1 MHPDA
6 GRIAVLALGLWLA
19 CLSGGGARAEVDPTA
34 PARAVVQRTVDE
46 VLVILKEKGLDS
58 EQRRARIELIA
69 FDVFDFP
76 TMSKLTLAKN
86 WKRFDEAQREEFVAE
101 FKAHLSRRYGT
112 RLDRYQQTDVAI
124 VGTQLE
130 PRNDVT
136 VRSKVV
142 GGQFDGVSMDYR
154 MRETDGRWLVI
165 DVVIEG
171 VSLVANFRSQF
182 TEVIAQ
188 GGPDELL
195 RQLKSKN
202 FDLREEESSA
212 AGSEQS

>member
-1 MHPDA
+1 MRPERSRGA
-6 GRIAVLALGLWLA
+6 IWVATGLIAWLA
-19 CLSGGGARAEVDPTA
+19 VGPVRAAVDPTEA
-34 PARAVVQRTVDE
+34 ARAVVEKTVGE
-46 VLVILKEKGLDS
+46 VLVVLNEPGLDS
-58 EQRRARIELIA
+58 EQRRARIEQIA
-69 FDVFDFP
+69 FGVFDFA

-86 WKRFDEAQREEFVAE
+86 WKRFDERQREEFVAE

-112 RLDRYQQTDVAI
+112 RLDRYKQTDVAI

-142 GGQFDGVSMDYR
+142 GGQFDGVAMDYR
-154 MRETDGRWLVI
+154 MRESDGRWLVI

-182 TEVIAQ
+182 TEVISQ
-188 GGPDELL
+188 GGPEELL

-202 FDLREEESSA
+202 FDVRDEETPPP
-212 AGSEQS
+212 AGQG

>member
-1 MHPDA
+1 MQPEQQRMGA
-6 GRIAVLALGLWLA
+6 LVLALALLGL
-19 CLSGGGARAEVDPTA
+19 GAGAAAAAVDPTEA
-34 PARAVVQRTVDE
+34 ARVVVEKTVSE
-46 VLVILKEKGLDS
+46 VLLILNEPGLDS
-58 EQRRARIELIA
+58 EQRRERIERIA
-69 FDVFDFP
+69 FEVFDFS

-86 WKRFDEAQREEFVAE
+86 WKRFDEAQREEFVSE

-112 RLDRYQQTDVAI
+112 RLDRYQQTGVTI

-142 GGQFDGVSMDYR
+142 GGEFDGVALDYR

-182 TEVIAQ
+182 AEVISQ
-188 GGPDELL
+188 GGPEELL

-202 FDLREEESSA
+202 FDAREESA
-212 AGSEQS
+212 APKAGQG